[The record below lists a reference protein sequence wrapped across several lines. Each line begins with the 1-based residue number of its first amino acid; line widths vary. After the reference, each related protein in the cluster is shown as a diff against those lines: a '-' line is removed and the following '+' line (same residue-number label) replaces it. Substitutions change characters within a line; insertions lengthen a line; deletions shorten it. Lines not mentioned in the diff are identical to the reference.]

1 MKRTRYRVLQI
12 AILII
17 PMVLI
22 SLIPAT
28 IVRTVLLA
36 CVQLALLLLL
46 EAFSRREYQTI
57 IQFLQS
63 GETDIDNAG
72 VRLQSNTASLVEHIV
87 GLKRKLLKT
96 IFETQVAS
104 SQMTSASHELNK
116 SLEENT
122 AFSQQMY
129 AEAQEISALTAESS
143 QNIKTMVNEIKELTI
158 LMESVKETTG
168 QMRATSITSRESVHQ
183 SLTEIMGVVK
193 AVEQVQIST
202 DNTVLSMNRLNET
215 ALEVSTILDTIDAI
229 AKQTHLLS
237 LNASIESAR
246 AGEHGKGFSV
256 VAEEIRKLSES
267 SKEAVSRTS
276 DLIDRMSK
284 ELRDLKTRISTEQK
298 DVQASVEYS
307 RKVEENLSVI
317 QDSFQQTEDLIHKI
331 ISSSEEEFQH
341 LSRTNSMASDVEK
354 TTTEVSLGIDMVYE
368 SISRQ
373 KQNMDDLISLRECL
387 VAASGNLLTL
397 TENTGINILKE
408 NRDRFTDAAKNAL
421 ELLRKDAVNADD
433 FMSMSRDAHKL
444 ILDQLLKRNDFLEA
458 IWTND
463 IKGRFIYS
471 NPPAGIPNAGVRE
484 WFIRSMTGE
493 EYISDV
499 YISAITKNPCITVS
513 IPVRSRSGD
522 YIGVI
527 GADLKLDIC

>member
-1 MKRTRYRVLQI
+1 MEI
-12 AILII
+12 AGLII
-17 PMVLI
+17 PVVLI
-22 SLIPAT
+22 SLIPGT
-28 IVRTVLLA
+28 IVRIVLIA
-36 CVQLALLLLL
+36 CVQIALLFLL
-46 EAFSRREYQTI
+46 EAVKHRENQGI
-57 IQFLQS
+57 IHFLQS
-63 GETDIDNAG
+63 GETDFDSAG
-72 VRLQSNTASLVEHIV
+72 FRMQSNTASLVEHIA

-143 QNIKTMVNEIKELTI
+143 QNIQIMVNEIKELTI

-168 QMRATSITSRESVHQ
+168 QMRATSISSRDSIHQ

-215 ALEVSTILDTIDAI
+215 ALEVATVLDTIDAI
-229 AKQTHLLS
+229 ARQTHLLS

-276 DLIDRMSK
+276 NLINRMSE
-284 ELRDLKTRISTEQK
+284 ELRDLKNRISIEQK
-298 DVQASVEYS
+298 DVKASVEYS

-317 QDSFQQTEDLIHKI
+317 EDSFQQTEDLIHKI
-331 ISSSEEEFQH
+331 ITSSEEEFKH
-341 LSRTNSMASDVEK
+341 LSRTNSMVSDVEK
-354 TTTEVSLGIDMVYE
+354 TTTAVSLGIDTVYE

-387 VAASGNLLTL
+387 VAASVNLLTL
-397 TENTGINILKE
+397 TENSGVNLLKE
-408 NRDRFTDAAKNAL
+408 NRERFADAARNAL
-421 ELLRKDAVNADD
+421 ELLRKDAVNTGD
-433 FMSMSRDAHKL
+433 FMAMSRDTHKL
-444 ILDQLLKRNDFLEA
+444 ILDKLLNYNDFLEA

-484 WFIRSMTGE
+484 WFIRSMNGE

-513 IPVRSRSGD
+513 IPVRSKNGEC
-522 YIGVI
+522 IGVI